1 MIIFD
6 RVEKIMGGT
15 GARRREV
22 LADVSLRIPSNRR
35 IAVLGPS
42 GRDKRVFMKLLA
54 GIEFPTSGTIVRN
67 ARVSFPVGKIG
78 GFSRDLSVRGNV
90 AHVARLYDADVDAV
104 VDFVKKVMRL
114 GAAFDRPYREMPAR
128 KREDFSQVLSYSVPF
143 DVYLLGEEVAAIGKR
158 KEKSE
163 VFSLFEARAR
173 TCGMI
178 MATSNPGFVREF
190 CDMALILH
198 KGNILLTK
206 DVEGALAAVAKI
218 PAEDRPG
225 KRPEKRKR
233 RAEEDAED

>member
-6 RVEKIMGGT
+6 RVEKTVGGSHA
-15 GARRREV
+15 GRREV

-42 GRDKRVFMKLLA
+42 ETGKRIFIKLLA

-78 GFSRDLSVRGNV
+78 GFSRDMSIRGNV
-90 AHVARLYDADVDAV
+90 AHVARLYGADVDEV

-114 GAAFDRPYREMPAR
+114 GPAFDRPYREMPAR
-128 KREDFSQVLSYSVPF
+128 KRADFNQVLSYSVPF
-143 DVYLLGEEVAAIGKR
+143 DVYLLGEEVAAMGKR
-158 KEKSE
+158 EEKTE

-178 MATSNPGFVREF
+178 MATSNASFIREF

-198 KGNILLTK
+198 NGNILLTK
-206 DVEGALAAVAKI
+206 DIEGALAAVAKI
-218 PAEDRPG
+218 PAEDSPG

-233 RAEEDAED
+233 REETDSEN